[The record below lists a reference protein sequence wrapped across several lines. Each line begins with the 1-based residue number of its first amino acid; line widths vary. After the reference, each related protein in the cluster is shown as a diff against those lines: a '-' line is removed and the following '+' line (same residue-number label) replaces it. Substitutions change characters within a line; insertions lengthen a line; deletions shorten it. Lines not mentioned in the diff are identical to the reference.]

1 MLITE
6 IFKSLQGEGPFI
18 GIPMF
23 FIRTNRCNLRC
34 RWCDSAYTF
43 YGGHEV
49 PLDDL
54 IEKVKLSGL
63 DWVCFTGGEPLLQR
77 EALDFVREV
86 CDSGKSVLIETSG
99 SLPVKPYT
107 AIKNAFIDMDIK
119 TPSSGEDASL
129 YQDNLYALRRQDYVK
144 FVIADE
150 VDYEFAKSWIPKLP
164 GPMQIVFQPVW
175 GKDLKWLAEKVLA
188 DNLPVRV
195 LTQLHKLIWG
205 EIPGV

>member
-23 FIRTNRCNLRC
+23 FVRTNRCNLRC
-34 RWCDSAYTF
+34 SWCDSTYTF

-49 PLDDL
+49 PLGDL
-54 IEKVKLSGL
+54 IEQVNRSGL

-77 EALDFVREV
+77 EALDFVRKI
-86 CDSGKSVLIETSG
+86 CDSGKNVLIETSG
-99 SLPVKPYT
+99 SIPIKDYT

-119 TPSSGEDASL
+119 TPSSGEEGSL
-129 YQDNLYALRRQDYVK
+129 YQDNVYALRKQDYVK

-150 VDYEFAKSWIPKLP
+150 RDYEFAKNWIPRIP
-164 GPMQIVFQPVW
+164 GSIQIVFQPVW
-175 GKDLKWLAEKVLA
+175 GRDLKWLAEKVLS

>member
-23 FIRTNRCNLRC
+23 FVRTNRCNLRC
-34 RWCDSAYTF
+34 SWCDSTYTF

-49 PLDDL
+49 PIADL
-54 IEKVKLSGL
+54 IEQVNRSGL
-63 DWVCFTGGEPLLQR
+63 DWVCFTGGEPLIQR
-77 EALDFVREV
+77 EALDFVRKI
-86 CDSGKSVLIETSG
+86 CDSGKNVLIETSG
-99 SLPVKPYT
+99 SIPIKDYT

-129 YQDNLYALRRQDYVK
+129 YQDNIYGLRKQDYVK

-150 VDYEFAKSWIPKLP
+150 RDYEFAKNWIPKIP
-164 GPMQIVFQPVW
+164 GSIQIVFQPVW
-175 GKDLKWLAEKVLA
+175 GRDLKWLAEKVLS

>member
-18 GIPMF
+18 GIPMLF
-23 FIRTNRCNLRC
+23 VRTNRCNLRC
-34 RWCDSAYTF
+34 KWCDSSYTF

-54 IEKVKLSGL
+54 LAEVASSGL

-77 EALDFVREV
+77 EALDFVRKV
-86 CDSGKSVLIETSG
+86 CESGKNVLIETSG
-99 SLPVKPYT
+99 SLPVKDYA
-107 AIKNAFIDMDIK
+107 AIKNSFIDMDIK

-129 YQDNLYALRRQDYVK
+129 YQDNLFVLRKQDYAK
-144 FVIADE
+144 FVVSDE
-150 VDYEFAKSWIPKLP
+150 KDYEFAKNYLQKLP
-164 GPMQIVFQPVW
+164 VPLQIVFQPVW

-188 DNLPVRV
+188 DGLPVRV